1 MYFVATG
8 EVEIE
13 LKDGHIR
20 LGVGDFFGEIAVLR
34 QTRRTATVKAVSRT
48 SLLVL
53 DAQDLHALLERSP
66 DIAARLREVATK
78 RLGGKSITPEGDIVR
93 AELAEGTIEDGKPR
107 PGGVRKRGRPRS

>member
-13 LKDGHIR
+13 LKEGHIR

-34 QTRRTATVKAVSRT
+34 RTRRTATVKAISRT

-66 DIAARLREVATK
+66 SIAERLREVATK

-93 AELAEGTIEDGKPR
+93 EELAEGEIEDGKPR
-107 PGGVRKRGRPRS
+107 TRALRPRSKPRG